1 MSMSLKEFR
10 KLNEFLD
17 SYIKLL
23 QKVFVWFS

>member
-10 KLNEFLD
+10 ELNEFLD

-23 QKVFVWFS
+23 QKVFVWFV

>member
-17 SYIKLL
+17 SYIKLR
-23 QKVFVWFS
+23 QKVFSWFL

>member
-23 QKVFVWFS
+23 QKVFVWLV

>member
-10 KLNEFLD
+10 KLNEFID